1 MRTHVRLPA
10 IVVTSVLAATCGGG
24 TPVPTSPSG
33 QQSFLTGTWTG
44 TLTIDREGEAS
55 TSGNVSW
62 TFAPVD
68 GTNLQ
73 TFSVTIR
80 SQNPWLTTTAT
91 VTSAITPS
99 NQPPARISTTGSYPS
114 PRGCTGTMPT
124 SLVSIVRRWRNR
136 HSAATSCCQNRGLR
150 RVYRPWRA
158 ADVPS
163 NGLSQG

>member
-1 MRTHVRLPA
+1 MNTYVRLTA
-10 IVVTSVLAATCGGG
+10 IIASALLAATCGGG

-44 TLTIDREGEAS
+44 TLTIDREGEPS
-55 TSGNVSW
+55 TAGSVSW

-99 NQPPARISTTGSYPS
+99 NQPPARISTQGSYPS
-114 PRGCTGTMPT
+114 PRGCTGTMLSVGNADRT
-124 SLVSIVRRWRNR
+124 SIDADFSGVDCPSLAQSTFRGHVVLSK
-136 HSAATSCCQNRGLR
+136 TS
-150 RVYRPWRA
+150 
-158 ADVPS
+158 S
-163 NGLSQG
+163 

>member
-1 MRTHVRLPA
+1 MKTHAQVSA
-10 IVVTSVLAATCGGG
+10 IVAAALLAATCGGG
-24 TPVPTSPSG
+24 TPVPTTPSG

-44 TLTIDREGEAS
+44 TLTIDREGEPS
-55 TSGNVSW
+55 TSGSVSW

-99 NQPPARISTTGSYPS
+99 NQPPARISTQGSYPS
-114 PRGCTGTMPT
+114 PRGCTGTM
-124 SLVSIVRRWRNR
+124 VSIGNADR
-136 HSAATSCCQNRGLR
+136 TSIDADFSGVDCPSLAQSTFRGH
-150 RVYRPWRA
+150 V
-158 ADVPS
+158 V
-163 NGLSQG
+163 LSKTSS

>member
-1 MRTHVRLPA
+1 MNTYVRLTA
-10 IVVTSVLAATCGGG
+10 IVASALVAATCGGG

-44 TLTIDREGEAS
+44 TLTIDREGEPS

-99 NQPPARISTTGSYPS
+99 NQPPARISTQGSYPS
-114 PRGCTGTMPT
+114 PRGCTGTLLSIGNADRT
-124 SLVSIVRRWRNR
+124 SIDADFSGVDCPSLAQSTFRGHVVLSK
-136 HSAATSCCQNRGLR
+136 TS
-150 RVYRPWRA
+150 
-158 ADVPS
+158 S
-163 NGLSQG
+163 

>member
-1 MRTHVRLPA
+1 MNTYVRLTA
-10 IVVTSVLAATCGGG
+10 IIASALLAATCGGG

-44 TLTIDREGEAS
+44 TLTIDRVGEPS

-114 PRGCTGTMPT
+114 PRGCTGTMLSVGNADRT
-124 SLVSIVRRWRNR
+124 SIDADFAGVDCPSLAQSTFRGHVVLSK
-136 HSAATSCCQNRGLR
+136 TS
-150 RVYRPWRA
+150 
-158 ADVPS
+158 S
-163 NGLSQG
+163 

>member
-1 MRTHVRLPA
+1 MNTYVRLTA
-10 IVVTSVLAATCGGG
+10 VVASALVAATCGGG

-44 TLTIDREGEAS
+44 TLTIEREGEAS

-99 NQPPARISTTGSYPS
+99 NQPPARISTQGSYPS
-114 PRGCTGTMPT
+114 PRGCTGTLLSVGNADRTAIDADFSGVDCASLAQSTFRGHVVLSKT
-124 SLVSIVRRWRNR
+124 SS
-136 HSAATSCCQNRGLR
+136 
-150 RVYRPWRA
+150 
-158 ADVPS
+158 
-163 NGLSQG
+163 